1 MNQFTFYANKPS
13 QNYNKVD
20 IWLLGSILLLWGLG
34 IFTLYVCSQ
43 NFAIRAFGNPLYFVK
58 RQLLCSAVG
67 FVLFAGFMITDMRYI
82 RKFVSVI
89 VIVSLVL
96 CFLTFVPGISIIKNG
111 ARRWIRLPGNFTFQ
125 PSELVK
131 FAIVLFL
138 ANYFDKQ
145 DKLLNPEEKTVFPC
159 VIALIV
165 FAGIVFAQKD
175 FSTGVFITLIGILLF
190 FVSGA
195 KLVWIFPF
203 ALIAIPAAFLMI
215 TLNPYRLQ
223 RLIGW
228 ISPDEFSSSIN
239 YQSLN
244 AKRAISAGGV
254 WGSGIGAG
262 LSKIN
267 SIPEVQADYIFA
279 GWAESM
285 GYIGVVIYFVLL
297 GFFAYRGYKAALSNP
312 DKFSALSTFGCVS
325 VIVLQ
330 SLVNTMVVSGVLPST
345 GINLPFFSLGGTSII
360 ITLAMCGFIVNA
372 SRCEKIDEK
381 MTESDEI
388 NIESLSYL

>member
-254 WGSGIGAG
+254 WGSGIGVG